1 MPPFVLA
8 FPVINVAGLSQSN
21 SQTGL
26 NLAVGLPGAGL
37 PVVQTLGQ
45 MAGNTA
51 AITQR

>member
-8 FPVINVAGLSQSN
+8 FPVINIASLSQAN

-26 NLAVGLPGAGL
+26 NVALGSLGAT
-37 PVVQTLGQ
+37 QTLAQ
-45 MAGNTA
+45 VAGNSA